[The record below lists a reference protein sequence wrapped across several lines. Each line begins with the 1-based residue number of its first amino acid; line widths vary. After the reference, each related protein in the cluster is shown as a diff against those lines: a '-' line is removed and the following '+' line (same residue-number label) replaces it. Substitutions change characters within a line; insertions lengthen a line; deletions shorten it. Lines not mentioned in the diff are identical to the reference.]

1 MTDLGPASKELS
13 FGAEGGFGERK
24 DGLPGLKQVYGIEF
38 KDFRIFAKLGIR
50 YSALTSKNIDVS
62 YGFSTD
68 WQIADSDLIVLD
80 DDKHLFPPYYLVPV
94 VRQDALAKNP
104 KIAEVLN
111 KVSPLLTNEIMRD
124 LNAAVE
130 RDKKEPKEVAEEFLK
145 AKGI

>member
-1 MTDLGPASKELS
+1 M
-13 FGAEGGFGERK
+13 
-24 DGLPGLKQVYGIEF
+24 
-38 KDFRIFAKLGIR
+38 GIR
-50 YSALTSKNIDVS
+50 YSALTGKDIDVS

-68 WQIADSDLIVLD
+68 WQIADSNLVVLD

-104 KIAEVLN
+104 KIAEVLD

-145 AKGI
+145 TKGI